1 MDSVGMTGDWSI
13 SPHSTFWELHDRID
27 EIYCNK
33 TTFTRHPVTM
43 SIVSK
48 NNHMYAIYEIN
59 RIYPINKIFNEIH
72 QIYQKSLY
80 VSAAG
85 SDNKLN
91 SCFRCYPTEYE

>member
-1 MDSVGMTGDWSI
+1 MDSVGVTGDWTI

-48 NNHMYAIYEIN
+48 IYKKNHKYGIYPTNHMN
-59 RIYPINKIFNEIH
+59 HNH
-72 QIYQKSLY
+72 S
-80 VSAAG
+80 
-85 SDNKLN
+85 
-91 SCFRCYPTEYE
+91 